1 MHNLVHVA
9 ELIFEY
15 VGFPYTWYCLQVN
28 RLWYDFLTHHLF
40 PRWADQMMNQ
50 DASLQGQYIIEF
62 MP

>member
-50 DASLQGQYIIEF
+50 DASLQGQ
-62 MP
+62 